1 MKSLTLRGSRSA
13 TPFKSINT
21 NSASNSDVTNNPELK
36 VPMIRQSSSLM
47 EWKENLPIVRKTSA
61 LDVYKPNF
69 PQHIKEDSALENQ
82 EKIPLMLVSEYKPE
96 LKENSNSNADEI
108 TFKNKIAVMLNIF
121 LYGTPPKFTT
131 EHEKNYYERNL
142 AFCGSI
148 VSRISAEQDWDSNPE
163 NRFISCFDENLK
175 VKRYDKKPEDKIIFR
190 DNLNNSKKYLIGPEG
205 KKIYKNIVTN
215 FSKSVLDAQGRII
228 PINKLSM
235 DIFTEHFPIMLAN
248 FVYKHVADTNK
259 ASIQRGY
266 DFNLDKECTAQ
277 DRSNMLSELE
287 QMEKT
292 ASSLTSASRNATRPE
307 LFMAWGRPGE
317 YIEIDTAKVR
327 ILSPSQI
334 VNLILYAA
342 NDEHASKPAQNGD
355 GSKFKWV
362 EHKKNLWNEKSLKDT
377 EKSLIDHGIDP
388 NGDWTEREKTA
399 YYTLIAG
406 EWLVVGATPEHVAR
420 IIYASE

>member
-1 MKSLTLRGSRSA
+1 MRSLTSKVSRPVIPVNPIS
-13 TPFKSINT
+13 TKPLIPSEGIT
-21 NSASNSDVTNNPELK
+21 NPELK
-36 VPMIRQSSSLM
+36 VPTIRNTKSLVVLDKVYLEYLKTKVM
-47 EWKENLPIVRKTSA
+47 SESNQYKSLLISNGIKSKDEANLVINY
-61 LDVYKPNF
+61 YKD
-69 PQHIKEDSALENQ
+69 Q
-82 EKIPLMLVSEYKPE
+82 V
-96 LKENSNSNADEI
+96 
-108 TFKNKIAVMLNIF
+108 NKL
-121 LYGTPPKFTT
+121 LYGTPPKLKA
-131 EHEKNYYERNL
+131 EYEKNYYERNL

-205 KKIYKNIVTN
+205 KKIYPNVLTF
-215 FSKSVLDAQGRII
+215 FSKSALDTRGKII
-228 PINKLSM
+228 PVNNLSL
-235 DIFTEHFPIMLAN
+235 DIFTEFFPNELAN

-259 ASIQRGY
+259 AVIQRGY
-266 DFNLDKECTAQ
+266 EFDSDKECTAQ

-342 NDEHASKPAQNGD
+342 NDEHASKPAQNAD

-377 EKSLIDHGIDP
+377 EKALIDHGIDP

-406 EWLVVGATPEHVAR
+406 EWLVVGATSEHVAR

>member
-1 MKSLTLRGSRSA
+1 MRSLTSKLSRPV
-13 TPFKSINT
+13 TPVNPISTKPFIPFEGIT
-21 NSASNSDVTNNPELK
+21 NPELK
-36 VPMIRQSSSLM
+36 VPTIRNTKSLVVLDKVYLEYLKTKVM
-47 EWKENLPIVRKTSA
+47 SESNQYKSLLISNGIKSKDEANLVINY
-61 LDVYKPNF
+61 YKD
-69 PQHIKEDSALENQ
+69 Q
-82 EKIPLMLVSEYKPE
+82 V
-96 LKENSNSNADEI
+96 
-108 TFKNKIAVMLNIF
+108 NKL
-121 LYGTPPKFTT
+121 LYGTPPKLKA
-131 EHEKNYYERNL
+131 EYEKNYYERNL

-190 DNLNNSKKYLIGPEG
+190 DNLNNSKKYLIGSEG
-205 KKIYKNIVTN
+205 KKIYPNVLTF
-215 FSKSVLDAQGRII
+215 FSKSALDTHGKII
-228 PINKLSM
+228 PVNNLSL
-235 DIFTEHFPIMLAN
+235 DIFTEFFPNELAN

-259 ASIQRGY
+259 AVVQRGY
-266 DFNLDKECTAQ
+266 EFDSDKECTAQ

-342 NDEHASKPAQNGD
+342 NDEHASKPAQNAD

-377 EKSLIDHGIDP
+377 EKALIDHGIDP